1 MNDWL
6 ALTAITAAINPI
18 AAAANFPN
26 RVATS
31 RTLALAAIVALL
43 TYGAIAAAA
52 HQFLNAL
59 SVEPATFD
67 VAAGIIVAAS
77 GASVLF
83 LGPHQYPATGEA
95 WQTALAPLAI
105 PLLVNPA
112 GAAAAIV
119 VATRTSTGLA
129 VLGAVAAIALGL
141 VLVSASVGRHR
152 TLSDAASRLLAAVA
166 ITIAAGFA
174 VDGIRSI

>member
-18 AAAANFPN
+18 AAAANFPD
-26 RVATS
+26 RVGTF
-31 RTLALAAIVALL
+31 RTLALAAVVTLL
-43 TYGAIAAAA
+43 AYAGIAAFA
-52 HQFLNAL
+52 QEFLDAL

-67 VAAGIIVAAS
+67 VAAGIILAAS
-77 GASVLF
+77 GASLLV
-83 LGPHQYPATGEA
+83 LGPSRYPASREA
-95 WQTALAPLAI
+95 WQAALAPLAI

-112 GAAAAIV
+112 GASTVIV
-119 VATRTSTGLA
+119 VATRTSTSLA
-129 VLGAVAAIALGL
+129 ALGAFAAIALGL
-141 VLVSASVGRHR
+141 VLMAARAGRHR
-152 TLSDAASRLLAAVA
+152 ALSDGLSRLLAAVA

>member
-18 AAAANFPN
+18 AAAANFPD
-26 RVATS
+26 RVGTH
-31 RTLALAAIVALL
+31 RTLALAAVVASLA
-43 TYGAIAAAA
+43 YAGIAAAA
-52 HQFLNAL
+52 HQFLDAL

-67 VAAGIIVAAS
+67 VAAGIILAAS
-77 GASVLF
+77 GASLLI
-83 LGPHQYPATGEA
+83 LGPRRYPAPGEA
-95 WQTALAPLAI
+95 WQAALAPLAI

-112 GAAAAIV
+112 GAAAVIV
-119 VATRTSTGLA
+119 VATRTSTSLA
-129 VLGAVAAIALGL
+129 ALGAFAAIALGL
-141 VLVSASVGRHR
+141 VLVAARAGRLR
-152 TLSDAASRLLAAVA
+152 APADGASRLLAAVA